1 MRILTDLRCGRKSMN
16 RRTDREN
23 LMKLVYEMHM
33 NQDFSMQRYEK
44 YCDQYIKGIPDQ
56 YFKTTSTTII
66 DNIGQIDETIEK
78 NSTNWKISRMSAV
91 DLAILRVASAE
102 ILFESGVPIEVSIN
116 EAVELAKKYGTE
128 KSPGFINGLLGSL
141 VREHEET

>member
-1 MRILTDLRCGRKSMN
+1 MN
-16 RRTDREN
+16 RRHDREN

-33 NQDFSMQRYEK
+33 NHDFSIQRYEK
-44 YCDQYIKGIPDQ
+44 FCEQYVQGTPDR
-56 YFKTTSTTII
+56 YFQSVSGMII
-66 DNIGQIDETIEK
+66 DNIEEIDETIEK

-91 DLAILRVASAE
+91 DLAILRVSAAE
-102 ILFESGVPIEVSIN
+102 ILYNSGVPLEVSIN

-141 VREHEET
+141 VRADEKG